1 MVPKSLFNKRNRDI
15 LPNTALLPIKIMAII
30 NALDLAMVYGAIA
43 FGFIEANNYPTKLRM
58 FGG

>member
-1 MVPKSLFNKRNRDI
+1 MVPKSLFNKRNRGI
-15 LPNTALLPIKIMAII
+15 LPNTALLANKIMAIN

-43 FGFIEANNYPTKLRM
+43 FGFIDANNYPANLRM